1 MWWFVPKSECN
12 AVEKLLLDLMDPCLQ
27 KAADMNVWKVL
38 EQKAITFP
46 ATCFLK
52 NGTRV
57 YFHEMRVGDMVVTGP
72 GGLHGGYNRGVSR
85 ASAVNYACLAWF
97 EFGIAHAAKA
107 RSNQCQAPF
116 PLEKL
121 IVISWHLLVEGQ
133 WW

>member
-1 MWWFVPKSECN
+1 
-12 AVEKLLLDLMDPCLQ
+12 
-27 KAADMNVWKVL
+27 MNVWKVL

-52 NGTRV
+52 NGIRV

-97 EFGIAHAAKA
+97 RVWDSPRGGGAKQPVSSSVPA
-107 RSNQCQAPF
+107 
-116 PLEKL
+116 
-121 IVISWHLLVEGQ
+121 
-133 WW
+133 